1 MNKKTFLITLTIIS
15 LALSASASAQE
26 TENTAG
32 NDNPA
37 AAPNVPNINL
47 KNIKNRFKEGLN
59 QFRSNTAVKKE
70 EIKNTL
76 KTEVEN
82 RRAALEKNIA
92 VKKEELREKLTAV
105 KDERKKAAIE
115 NIETKFHEINTRLT
129 QNFARM
135 ADRMEELLNRIENKS
150 QALKEKNI
158 DVTASEN
165 AILKAKSVL
174 ETARA
179 AITAQAEKIYSVAD
193 VITAENKAKQ
203 NIGDLRKKIGDD
215 LKTVKKSL
223 DDAKQAI
230 IDALKSIPNSTSQAT
245 STDVTN

>member
-15 LALSASASAQE
+15 LALSAGVSAQE
-26 TENTAG
+26 TGNTAE
-32 NDNPA
+32 NNNPA
-37 AAPNVPNINL
+37 AVPNTSNINL
-47 KNIKNRFKEGLN
+47 KNIKNKFKEGLN
-59 QFRSNTAVKKE
+59 QFRANTAVKKE
-70 EIKNTL
+70 EVKNTL

-82 RRAALEKNIA
+82 RRAALEENIA
-92 VKKEELREKLTAV
+92 AKKEELRGKLTAI
-105 KDERKKAAIE
+105 KDERKKAVIE

-129 QNFARM
+129 QNFAKM
-135 ADRMEELLNRIENKS
+135 ADQMEEILNRIENRL
-150 QALKEKNI
+150 QALKERNI
-158 DVTASEN
+158 DITASEN
-165 AILKAKSVL
+165 SVLKAKSAL
-174 ETARA
+174 EIARA

-230 IDALKSIPNSTSQAT
+230 IDALKSIPNPTSQAT